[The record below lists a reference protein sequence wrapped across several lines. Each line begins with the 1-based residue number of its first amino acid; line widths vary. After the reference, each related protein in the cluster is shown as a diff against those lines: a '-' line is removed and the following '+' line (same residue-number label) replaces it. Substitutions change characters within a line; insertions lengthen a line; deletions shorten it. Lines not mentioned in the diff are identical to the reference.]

1 MFQSLSLSEA
11 TSKNPSRYD
20 IITFPMSTIIKS
32 LNAKQQEAV
41 THTDGPLLII
51 AGAGSGKTRVLT
63 HRIAYLIKEH
73 NVPPSSIL
81 AVTFTNKAAKEMA
94 YRLNRLTGILSRQLW
109 IGTFHSVCGRILR
122 RDIDKIGWRKD
133 FLIFDEYDQE
143 SLIREIIKELDLDDR
158 FKPSVLREK
167 ISKAKNEF
175 KSPEEYEDTALDFSA
190 EKVAAAYRLYQ
201 KKLFENNAMDF
212 DDMLILTV
220 KLFRECPAV
229 LASYQDRFRYIS
241 VDEYQDTNLVQY
253 TLTNMLAKKHRNI
266 CVVGDNDQSIYGWR
280 GADFRNIL
288 NFERD
293 YRDAKV
299 VLLEQ
304 NYRSSKTILD
314 AANGVIT
321 NNRHRKEKNLWTE
334 NPEGDLIEHFTAP
347 DSHGEARYVTGELKK
362 LADRYMYNDFAI
374 FYRTN
379 AQSRVMEEVLMQ
391 EGVPYRIVSGVK
403 FYERAEIKDI
413 LSYLRLIVNAK
424 DNMSASR
431 LILNTLEGVGKG
443 TLKKLELAGEKDN
456 KSIFEIIQD
465 VDKLE
470 LSPKLKKLIQRFVD
484 LINGFKFD
492 LPNFTATEMIE
503 KVINESGYRQKLEQE
518 ATPEAISRV
527 ENIKELI
534 SVAKEF
540 EKNSDEQNLSAFL
553 MQVSLMTDL
562 DKLDENTPAV
572 TLMTIHSAKGLEF
585 PVVFIIG
592 MEEGIFPHYRSLT
605 EPSELEEERRLC
617 YVGMTRAKKRLYL
630 VSAEERLIFGENWYN
645 GPSRFIEEIPP
656 ELIKADMASKDKD
669 IEKIDIGVPV
679 EEIEYN
685 FNVGDSITHPKFGQ
699 GEITGLSG
707 KGSELM
713 IQVSFESA
721 GEKLLMA
728 KYAPLTK
735 AP

>member
-1 MFQSLSLSEA
+1 MS
-11 TSKNPSRYD
+11 
-20 IITFPMSTIIKS
+20 FPMSTIIKS
-32 LNAKQQEAV
+32 LNPKQQEAA

-94 YRLNRLTGILSRQLW
+94 HRLNRLTGILSRQLW

-190 EKVAAAYRLYQ
+190 EKVAAAYKLYQ

-212 DDMLILTV
+212 DDMLILAV

-304 NYRSSKTILD
+304 NYRSTKTILD
-314 AANGVIT
+314 AANSVIA
-321 NNRHRKEKNLWTE
+321 NNRQRKDKNLWTE

-347 DSHGEARYVTGELKK
+347 DSHGEARYVTDELKK

-391 EGVPYRIVSGVK
+391 EGIPYRIVSGVK

-431 LILNTLEGVGKG
+431 LIMNTLEGVGKG

-456 KSIFEIIQD
+456 KSIFEVIQD

-492 LPNFTATEMIE
+492 LPNFTAAEMIE
-503 KVINESGYRQKLEQE
+503 KVINESGYRQKLELE

-630 VSAEERLIFGENWYN
+630 VSAEERLIFGENWFN
-645 GPSRFIEEIPP
+645 GPSRFIEEIPK
-656 ELIKADMASKDKD
+656 ELIKADMASKDKG
-669 IEKIDIGVPV
+669 IEKIDIGVPA
-679 EEIEYN
+679 EEIEYHY
-685 FNVGDSITHPKFGQ
+685 NVGDAIAHPKFGH

-728 KYAPLTK
+728 KYAPLSK
-735 AP
+735 I

>member
-1 MFQSLSLSEA
+1 MTL
-11 TSKNPSRYD
+11 
-20 IITFPMSTIIKS
+20 PMPNTIKS
-32 LNAKQQEAV
+32 LNPKQQEAA

-94 YRLNRLTGILSRQLW
+94 HRLNRLTGILSRQLW

-158 FKPSVLREK
+158 FKPGVLREK

-190 EKVAAAYRLYQ
+190 EKVSAAYKLYQ

-212 DDMLILTV
+212 DDMLILAV
-220 KLFRECPAV
+220 KLFRECPEV

-253 TLTNMLAKKHRNI
+253 TLTNLLAKKHRNI

-293 YRDAKV
+293 YKDAKV

-314 AANGVIT
+314 AANSVIA
-321 NNRHRKEKNLWTE
+321 NNRQRKDKNLWTE

-347 DSHGEARYVTGELKK
+347 DSHGEARYVTNELKK

-391 EGVPYRIVSGVK
+391 EGIPYRIVSGVK

-413 LSYLRLIVNAK
+413 LSYLRLTVNSK
-424 DNMSASR
+424 DNISASR

-456 KSIFEIIQD
+456 KSIFEVIQD

-484 LINGFKFD
+484 LMNGFKFD
-492 LPNFTATEMIE
+492 LPNFTAAEMIE
-503 KVINESGYRQKLEQE
+503 KVINESGYKQKLELE

-540 EKNSDEQNLSAFL
+540 EKNSDDNALAAFL
-553 MQVSLMTDL
+553 TQVSLMTDL
-562 DKLDENTPAV
+562 DKIDENTPAV
-572 TLMTIHSAKGLEF
+572 TLMTVHSAKGLEF
-585 PVVFIIG
+585 PVVFMIG
-592 MEEGIFPHYRSLT
+592 MEEGIFPHYRSLS

-630 VSAEERLIFGENWYN
+630 VSAEERLLFGENWYN

-656 ELIKADMASKDKD
+656 ELVKADMAAKDKE
-669 IEKIDIGVPV
+669 IEKIDIGVPA
-679 EEIEYN
+679 EEIEYHY
-685 FNVGDSITHPKFGQ
+685 NVGDAIAHPKFGR

-735 AP
+735 AS

>member
-1 MFQSLSLSEA
+1 MINNRCSDFQLRTEGKVRQVRFLF
-11 TSKNPSRYD
+11 D
-20 IITFPMSTIIKS
+20 IMTLPMPNTIKS
-32 LNAKQQEAV
+32 LNPKQQEAV

-94 YRLNRLTGILSRQLW
+94 HRLNRLTGILSRQLW

-143 SLIREIIKELDLDDR
+143 SLIRDIIKELDLDDR

-190 EKVAAAYRLYQ
+190 EKVAAAYKLYQ

-212 DDMLILTV
+212 DDMLILAV
-220 KLFRECPAV
+220 KLFRECPEV

-293 YRDAKV
+293 YKDAKV

-304 NYRSSKTILD
+304 NYRSTKTILD
-314 AANGVIT
+314 AANSVIA
-321 NNRHRKEKNLWTE
+321 NNRQRKDKNLWTE
-334 NPEGDLIEHFTAP
+334 NPEGELIEHFTAP
-347 DSHGEARYVTGELKK
+347 DSHGEARYMTDELKK
-362 LADRYMYNDFAI
+362 LADKYMYNDFAI

-391 EGVPYRIVSGVK
+391 EGIPYRIVSGVK

-413 LSYLRLIVNAK
+413 LSYLRLMVNSR
-424 DNMSASR
+424 DNISASR

-443 TLKKLELAGEKDN
+443 TLKKLELAGEKEN
-456 KSIFEIIQD
+456 KSIFEVVQD
-465 VDKLE
+465 IDKLE

-492 LPNFTATEMIE
+492 LPNFTVVRDDRKGDKRVRIQA
-503 KVINESGYRQKLEQE
+503 E
-518 ATPEAISRV
+518 AGAGSHAGSYQQGRE
-527 ENIKELI
+527 
-534 SVAKEF
+534 
-540 EKNSDEQNLSAFL
+540 
-553 MQVSLMTDL
+553 
-562 DKLDENTPAV
+562 
-572 TLMTIHSAKGLEF
+572 H
-585 PVVFIIG
+585 
-592 MEEGIFPHYRSLT
+592 
-605 EPSELEEERRLC
+605 
-617 YVGMTRAKKRLYL
+617 KR
-630 VSAEERLIFGENWYN
+630 
-645 GPSRFIEEIPP
+645 
-656 ELIKADMASKDKD
+656 
-669 IEKIDIGVPV
+669 IDIRR
-679 EEIEYN
+679 ERI
-685 FNVGDSITHPKFGQ
+685 
-699 GEITGLSG
+699 
-707 KGSELM
+707 
-713 IQVSFESA
+713 
-721 GEKLLMA
+721 
-728 KYAPLTK
+728 
-735 AP
+735 

>member
-1 MFQSLSLSEA
+1 MTL
-11 TSKNPSRYD
+11 
-20 IITFPMSTIIKS
+20 PMPNTIKS

-94 YRLNRLTGILSRQLW
+94 HRLNRLTGILSRQLW

-190 EKVAAAYRLYQ
+190 EKVAAAYKLYQ

-212 DDMLILTV
+212 DDMLILAV
-220 KLFRECPAV
+220 KLFRECPEV

-293 YRDAKV
+293 YKDAKV

-314 AANGVIT
+314 AANSVIA
-321 NNRHRKEKNLWTE
+321 NNRQRKDKNLWTE

-391 EGVPYRIVSGVK
+391 EGIPYRIVSGVK

-413 LSYLRLIVNAK
+413 LSYLRLTVNSR
-424 DNMSASR
+424 DNISASR

-456 KSIFEIIQD
+456 KSIFEVIQD
-465 VDKLE
+465 IDKLE
-470 LSPKLKKLIQRFVD
+470 LSPKLKKLIQKFVD

-492 LPNFTATEMIE
+492 LPNFTAAEMIE
-503 KVINESGYRQKLEQE
+503 KVINESGYRQKLELE
-518 ATPEAISRV
+518 ATPDAISRV

-540 EKNSDEQNLSAFL
+540 EKNSDDNTLAAFL
-553 MQVSLMTDL
+553 TQVTLMTDL
-562 DKLDENTPAV
+562 DKVDDNVPAV

-605 EPSELEEERRLC
+605 EPAELEEERRLC

-669 IEKIDIGVPV
+669 VEKIDIGVPA
-679 EEIEYN
+679 EEIEYHY
-685 FNVGDSITHPKFGQ
+685 NVGDAIAHPKFGR

-735 AP
+735 AS

>member
-1 MFQSLSLSEA
+1 MPN
-11 TSKNPSRYD
+11 T
-20 IITFPMSTIIKS
+20 IKS
-32 LNAKQQEAV
+32 LNPKQQEAA

-94 YRLNRLTGILSRQLW
+94 HRLNRLTGILSRQLW

-158 FKPSVLREK
+158 FKPGVLREK

-190 EKVAAAYRLYQ
+190 EKVSAAYKLYQ

-212 DDMLILTV
+212 DDMLILAV
-220 KLFRECPAV
+220 KLFRECPEV

-253 TLTNMLAKKHRNI
+253 TLTNLLAKKHRNI

-293 YRDAKV
+293 YKDAKV

-314 AANGVIT
+314 AANSVIA
-321 NNRHRKEKNLWTE
+321 NNRQRKDKNLWTE

-347 DSHGEARYVTGELKK
+347 DSHGEARYVTNELKK

-391 EGVPYRIVSGVK
+391 EGIPYRIVSGVK

-413 LSYLRLIVNAK
+413 LSYLRLTVNSK
-424 DNMSASR
+424 DNISASR

-456 KSIFEIIQD
+456 KSIFEVIQD

-484 LINGFKFD
+484 LMNGFKFD
-492 LPNFTATEMIE
+492 LPNFTAAEMIE
-503 KVINESGYRQKLEQE
+503 KVINESGYKQKLELE

-540 EKNSDEQNLSAFL
+540 EKNSDDNALAAFL
-553 MQVSLMTDL
+553 TQVSLMTDL
-562 DKLDENTPAV
+562 DKIDENTPAV
-572 TLMTIHSAKGLEF
+572 TLMTVHSAKGLEF
-585 PVVFIIG
+585 PVVFMIG
-592 MEEGIFPHYRSLT
+592 MEEGIFPHYRSLS

-630 VSAEERLIFGENWYN
+630 VSAEERLLFGENWYN

-656 ELIKADMASKDKD
+656 ELVKADMAAKDKE
-669 IEKIDIGVPV
+669 IEKIDIGVPA
-679 EEIEYN
+679 EEIEYHY
-685 FNVGDSITHPKFGQ
+685 NVGDAIAHPKFGR

-735 AP
+735 AS